1 MNNGADSGCQ
11 KDLTLEQLSLTTFS
25 GEVLL
30 INRRILT
37 CLSKWLVKGC

>member
-1 MNNGADSGCQ
+1 MNNGADSGAS

-30 INRRILT
+30 SNRLILN
-37 CLSKWLVKGC
+37 CLNKRLVRGC